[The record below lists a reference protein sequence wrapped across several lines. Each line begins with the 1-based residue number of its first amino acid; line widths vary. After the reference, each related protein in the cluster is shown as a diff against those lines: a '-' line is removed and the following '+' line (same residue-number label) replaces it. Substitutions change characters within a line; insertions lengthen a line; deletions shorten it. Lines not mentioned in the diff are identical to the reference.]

1 MEKPVNQKELNK
13 YFKLLIKSS
22 LFVFLGVFL
31 SKIFSYAYRII
42 IARYF
47 GPEIYGA
54 FSLAIIIFL
63 WFVVFS
69 SLGLIE
75 GILRFIPIYRGKKKL
90 NNIRYIFKFSLGI
103 LFFSSIL
110 AGLILFFLAEFIS
123 RNIFNDI
130 NLVFFLK
137 ILGILIPFYIILNIF
152 LTIIQSFE
160 RIKIHSFI
168 ADFLQNFLKLIFIIL
183 LIFIGLNTNSVILS
197 YFLGVLG
204 AFVISFI
211 YCKYY
216 LSEIFK
222 KIELN
227 KSSKKNIRKELF
239 SYSWP
244 LIFLGISS
252 SIMPQI
258 DSFTIGY
265 FKGTLD
271 VGIYNAAIPIAWLIA
286 FFPSLFT
293 RLFFP
298 LVTKEFS
305 KKNLGVVKELSKQV
319 IKWILIVNLPFF
331 LLMMLFPGVFI
342 NILFG
347 SEYLGAENS
356 LRFLAIAYLFSS
368 ITVIFYNLI
377 SMIGKSK
384 LILTNIVAISLLNL
398 ILNIF
403 LVPIY
408 GISGAAFATMISQII
423 LSLIFFFQT
432 KYYVS
437 IVPLKRKMWGILFS
451 IIPPTILL
459 IYLKKFIAINLLTLF
474 LQGSLFILF
483 YLFLIFI
490 TSSLDKNDIMI
501 LETIKKKIIT

>member
-1 MEKPVNQKELNK
+1 MN
-13 YFKLLIKSS
+13 LL
-22 LFVFLGVFL
+22 
-31 SKIFSYAYRII
+31 
-42 IARYF
+42 
-47 GPEIYGA
+47 
-54 FSLAIIIFL
+54 
-63 WFVVFS
+63 
-69 SLGLIE
+69 
-75 GILRFIPIYRGKKKL
+75 
-90 NNIRYIFKFSLGI
+90 
-103 LFFSSIL
+103 
-110 AGLILFFLAEFIS
+110 
-123 RNIFNDI
+123 
-130 NLVFFLK
+130 
-137 ILGILIPFYIILNIF
+137 
-152 LTIIQSFE
+152 
-160 RIKIHSFI
+160 
-168 ADFLQNFLKLIFIIL
+168 
-183 LIFIGLNTNSVILS
+183 
-197 YFLGVLG
+197 
-204 AFVISFI
+204 
-211 YCKYY
+211 
-216 LSEIFK
+216 
-222 KIELN
+222 
-227 KSSKKNIRKELF
+227 KKNIRKELF